1 MILGVW
7 CDQGEGLLWPWG
19 WICFFQVNIIIFYN
33 LIFFIDVIS
42 NLTTSYQ
49 IMIKNHVLLIIKSIL
64 SNISRGIL

>member
-1 MILGVW
+1 MALGV
-7 CDQGEGLLWPWG
+7 DMLFSGKHNYFLQ
-19 WICFFQVNIIIFYN
+19 FN
-33 LIFFIDVIS
+33 FFIDVIS